1 MDSNNHTHAQHSERI
16 AVLEFH
22 FKTIKEDFE
31 EHKREYKEDM
41 NEIKRCLRNIEDQTS
56 SWKNFFWGITTA
68 VSFVWVV
75 LSGIFHWLGLDIAHI
90 FGKS

>member
-1 MDSNNHTHAQHSERI
+1 MDSNNNNIPHSERI
-16 AVLEFH
+16 AVLEYH
-22 FKTIKEDFE
+22 FRAIKEDFE
-31 EHKREYKEDM
+31 ELKKDYKEDM
-41 NEIKRCLRNIEDQTS
+41 GEIKRCLRSIEDQTS

-75 LSGIFHWLGLDIAHI
+75 LSGLFHWLGIDIAHL